1 MAHFAFVAPPL
12 AGHVNPLLAVAAE
25 LMRRGHRASFVH
37 QADAARHLSGTDV
50 PLVAVGAASHPAG
63 DLDATVARM
72 ARLNGFIGLR
82 PMLHDVARTTDM
94 LCRELPD
101 ALRDMGV
108 DAIVADQTEAAGA
121 LVAEHLGLPYVSTA
135 TALPLNRE
143 RDVPPPFTAWPY
155 DPSER
160 GRRRNDAG
168 YRISDWLMRPVADVI
183 EHHAARFGLGG
194 RRRSD
199 QCFSPLAQ
207 VAQAVPGLDFPR
219 RALPAQ
225 FRYLGPFRPLDVDSD
240 DASLPVDDG
249 RPLVFCSLGTLQGSR
264 AAIFRHIAHA
274 CADLDVQLV
283 LAHGGLLRGDQAASL
298 PGSPIVR
305 AFVPQRQILRR
316 AAVAITHAGFNTV
329 LDALTFGVPMVAIP
343 LAFEQ
348 PATAARLRCAGA
360 AEVLS
365 PRWLTR
371 GKLVA
376 ALRRVLQTPSYT
388 RQAALLAHEIREAPG
403 ATGAAD
409 IIETAVCGAGATT
422 ARQALDDAR
431 GDSRSESM

>member
-12 AGHVNPLLAVAAE
+12 AGHFNPLLAVASE
-25 LMRRGHRASFVH
+25 LKRRGHQASFVH
-37 QADAARHLSGTDV
+37 QIDASRHLRGADV

-63 DLDATVARM
+63 DLDATIARM

-82 PMLHDVARTTDM
+82 PMLRDVARTTDM
-94 LCRELPD
+94 LCRELP
-101 ALRDMGV
+101 AVLRELRV

-121 LVAEHLGLPYVSTA
+121 LVAEFMGLPYVSTA

-143 RDVPPPFTAWPY
+143 PDVPPPFTPWPH
-155 DPSER
+155 DPTER

-168 YRISDWLMRPVADVI
+168 YKISDWLMQPIGDVI
-183 EHHAARFGLGG
+183 ERHAARFGLHA
-194 RRRSD
+194 RRRAD
-199 QCFSPLAQ
+199 QFFSPIAQ
-207 VAQAVPGLDFPR
+207 LAQAVQGLDFPR
-219 RALPAQ
+219 DALPPQ
-225 FRYLGPFRPLDVDSD
+225 FHYLGPFRAQESDVDAELVPAD
-240 DASLPVDDG
+240 DS

-264 AAIFRHIAHA
+264 APIFRRIAHA
-274 CADLDVQLV
+274 CADLNLQLV
-283 LAHGGLLRGDQAASL
+283 LAHGGLLTAEEAASL
-298 PGSPIVR
+298 PSSAIVR
-305 AFVPQRQILRR
+305 AFVPQRRILRR

-348 PATAARLRCAGA
+348 PATAARLRRVGV

-371 GKLVA
+371 GKVVG
-376 ALRRVLQTPSYT
+376 ALRHVLEAPSYA
-388 RQAALLAHEIREAPG
+388 RQAALLAGEIREAPG

-409 IIETAVCGAGATT
+409 IIEAAACGADATK
-422 ARQALDDAR
+422 ARQAAGDAR
-431 GDSRSESM
+431 GGSRNEST